1 MSQLKRETNE
11 GQALQRQRELHEID
25 RAPQQAANQQV
36 NDFAMEPVPQQNR
49 RSWWE
54 ITFVTSGFCMAVSGM
69 FAGAAL
75 TAGLSLQNIMI
86 AILVGNLV
94 LALYGGFTGA
104 IGAKTGVSTTML
116 SRHAFGRHGSLVISI
131 VWAITLIGWFSVQ
144 AGFFGQTVHSMYPN
158 AGGITDVPVA
168 AAWGGVLMIF
178 TAYIGFKGIR
188 LLSSIAIPLLILLCI
203 VGVVMSLNQVG
214 GFSNLQA
221 TITKPISLM
230 EGIVLVIGTFAVGA
244 VIQPDIARYAKSP
257 KQSWTAIIV
266 GMVIANG
273 FIVFAGAI
281 TAIAMGTGDL
291 PAVMLQLGLGIPAL
305 LILIAA
311 QWTSND
317 SNLYSASL
325 ALSNIFRIAKSKL
338 VLVVGIIATI
348 IGAAGMADH
357 FVNFLLAIGIAVP
370 PVAGVLIADYFL
382 VHKQR
387 YQFGKGTKYASVVW
401 PAFVAWAI
409 GIVAGVFIDWGIAS
423 LNSLIVALLVHWGLY
438 AIGKRFNIP
447 VTSGSVEEKADGF

>member
-1 MSQLKRETNE
+1 MSKVEMQSQDQT
-11 GQALQRQRELHEID
+11 QAQSPE
-25 RAPQQAANQQV
+25 
-36 NDFAMEPVPQQNR
+36 NDYAMEPVPVEKR
-49 RSWWE
+49 RPWWE

-75 TAGLSLQNIMI
+75 TAGLSLKDIMI
-86 AILVGNLV
+86 AIFVGNAV

-116 SRHAFGRHGSLVISI
+116 SRHAFGRYGSLVISL

-144 AGFFGQTVHSMYPN
+144 AGFFGQTVHSMYPD
-158 AGGITDVPVA
+158 AGFLTDIPVA
-168 AAWGGVLMIF
+168 ATWGGMLMIL

-188 LLSSIAIPLLILLCI
+188 LLSNIAIPALIILCI
-203 VGVVMSLNQVG
+203 IGVVMGLNHAG
-214 GFSNLQA
+214 GFGHLAEN
-221 TITKPISLM
+221 ITKPMSLM

-257 KQSWTAIIV
+257 KESWVAIIV

-281 TAIAMGTGDL
+281 TAASMGTGDL

-305 LILIAA
+305 LVLIAA

-325 ALSNIFRIAKSKL
+325 ALTNIFPIGKAKL
-338 VLVVGIIATI
+338 VLIVGIIATI
-348 IGAAGMADH
+348 LGAAGMANH
-357 FVNFLLAIGIAVP
+357 FVNFLLTIGVAVP
-370 PVAGVLIADYFL
+370 PVAGILIADYYV
-382 VHKQR
+382 VHKR
-387 YQFGKGTKYASVVW
+387 GYRFGKGTSYAGVVW
-401 PAFVAWAI
+401 PAFISWAL
-409 GIVAGVFIDWGIAS
+409 GIVAGMYIEWGIPS
-423 LNSLIVALLVHWGLY
+423 LNSLIVALIVHAGLY
-438 AIGKRFNIP
+438 AISSKVNLK
-447 VTSGSVEEKADGF
+447 VTSGVVQEGENGF